1 MRFLVLFSLFF
12 GVGFAENFSVSTTA
26 EFRQALKIA
35 SENNLSNTIVLQSGF
50 YSAVEDAIGQFEYIS
65 DRDDNLTIIGAD
77 KNTTLS
83 GFELSRVFYFDTLGT
98 VTLKDLTIIDG
109 FSNESGG
116 AIYVNGGSLTILDS
130 NISNN
135 SSDSYGGAIYG
146 HYNLNIE
153 VANSTFTSNSAYDG
167 GAISG
172 SVTANSSTFTSNS
185 AYDGG
190 AISGSVTANSSTFT
204 SNSASDGGAISGSVT
219 ANSSTFTSNSASW
232 GGAIYGSVTAN
243 SSTFTSN
250 SAAYDGGAIS
260 GSVTAEN
267 SIFTSNSAGSGGA
280 ISGSV
285 TAENSIFTSNSAA
298 GSGGAISG
306 SVTANSSTFTSNS
319 AAGSGGAIYGSVT
332 AENSIFTS
340 NSANNGGAIY
350 GSYGSS
356 SLINV
361 SFIDNG
367 IYSTDNLK
375 IAYSFFDKNSTIN
388 FSDNT
393 KSLYMF
399 SNYLDFNNLT
409 GEIDHNFSNIQ
420 AVEGDTLLNDDF
432 TLPADSVLID
442 RGGVLDSGAVIYAF
456 GDLSTVADFEC
467 NERVVGDAIDIGA
480 IEFGGREGN
489 YCDSNYSIYD
499 NNYTDINYSNNITID
514 GNLTIVC
521 AEGWT
526 LDENRSVCVQENPN
540 NYETSDFATVPLDL
554 GWSLRAVDMN
564 VSDIPQDVSIVWT
577 YSNGNWSAFSP
588 NGEMTQK
595 IEDNNFEMTTD
606 ILSSENGTWFLS
618 ERKFDL
624 IVPKKQID
632 ALQTP
637 TPSNLSAENLGW
649 NLLGTNR
656 ELPAELISCQNGDVR
671 LIWKFFQNEWIL
683 FAPNI
688 NPSLYDLMFNT
699 ILPNEGFW
707 VLCE

>member
-1 MRFLVLFSLFF
+1 L
-12 GVGFAENFSVSTTA
+12 
-26 EFRQALKIA
+26 
-35 SENNLSNTIVLQSGF
+35 TIVG
-50 YSAVEDAIGQFEYIS
+50 EG
-65 DRDDNLTIIGAD
+65 
-77 KNTTLS
+77 NTTLS

-109 FSNESGG
+109 FSNENGG
-116 AIYVNGGSLTILDS
+116 AIYVDGGSLTILDS

-135 SSDSYGGAIYG
+135 SSDNNGGAIYFERTEREYINAFYDEQG
-146 HYNLNIE
+146 NYHSSYYVYYSLNVIDSTFTSNSARNGGAIYVNGGGVTDTETGEDYGYIYEHYNLNIE
-153 VANSTFTSNSAYDG
+153 VANSTFTSNSASDDG
-167 GAISG
+167 GAIYG
-172 SVTANSSTFTSNS
+172 DVTANSSTFTSNS
-185 AYDGG
+185 AGYYDYDYYYGNGG
-190 AISGSVTANSSTFT
+190 AIYGDVTANSSTFTSNSANNGGAIYGDVTANSSTFTSNSADEYGGAIYGDVTANSSTFTSNSADEYGGAIYGDVTANSSTFT
-204 SNSASDGGAISGSVT
+204 SNSASEVGGAIFGSAT
-219 ANSSTFTSNSASW
+219 ANS
-232 GGAIYGSVTAN
+232 
-243 SSTFTSN
+243 
-250 SAAYDGGAIS
+250 
-260 GSVTAEN
+260 
-267 SIFTSNSAGSGGA
+267 SIFTSNSAGYYGGA
-280 ISGSV
+280 I
-285 TAENSIFTSNSAA
+285 F
-298 GSGGAISG
+298 
-306 SVTANSSTFTSNS
+306 STN
-319 AAGSGGAIYGSVT
+319 
-332 AENSIFTS
+332 
-340 NSANNGGAIY
+340 
-350 GSYGSS
+350 GSS

-361 SFIDNG
+361 SFINNS
-367 IYSTDNLK
+367 IYIGDNLK

-393 KSLYMF
+393 KSLSMF

-409 GEIDHNFSNIQ
+409 GEIDYNASNIQ

-442 RGGVLDSGAVIYAF
+442 RGGVLDSGALIYAF

-499 NNYTDINYSNNITID
+499 NNYTDINWSSNITLD

-540 NYETSDFATVPLDL
+540 DYETSDFATVPLDL

-588 NGEMTQK
+588 NGTMAQK
-595 IEDNNFEMTTD
+595 ITDNNFNMETD
-606 ILSSENGTWFLS
+606 VLSSENGTWFLS
-618 ERKFDL
+618 EREFDL

-637 TPSNLSAENLGW
+637 TPSNLSAENIGW

-656 ELPAELISCQNGDVR
+656 ELPAELIACQNGDVR
-671 LIWKFFQNEWIL
+671 LMWKFFKNEWVL
-683 FAPNI
+683 FLPET